1 MMWMTMCVLTLIG
14 CKRGTV
20 EKGNIDELTALAHLV
35 LDTALGCK
43 KKGVKKSKTAEA
55 DEQTKADA
63 TAENC

>member
-20 EKGNIDELTALAHLV
+20 EKGNIDGLTALAHLV

-43 KKGVKKSKTAEA
+43 KKGKKQTKKAEA
-55 DEQTKADA
+55 GEQTVPDA
-63 TAENC
+63 TAEKC